1 MISTLLHY
9 VLSMCLLNTCS
20 MLLVNC
26 FIYVRIKQQPTLT
39 NIYSFWFHHMSYF
52 RYANN
57 IFHSIPVIAPAKD
70 NDDDDIQL
78 YKQLH
83 LLLWCVV
90 ILRFKC
96 RWLHISGNYRIEHE
110 LKTIVKLHF
119 NGVGLGNAGIA
130 CWKTFK
136 LYVT

>member
-1 MISTLLHY
+1 MLNNENNLIDVQSNDVSVSRQSSIDTFSVTFTYLVMISTLLHNF
-9 VLSMCLLNTCS
+9 LSMCLLNTCS

-26 FIYVRIKQQPTLT
+26 FIYVRNKQQPTLT
-39 NIYSFWFHHMSYF
+39 NIYSFLFHHMSYF

-70 NDDDDIQL
+70 DDDIQL

-83 LLLWCVV
+83 FLMWCVV

-96 RWLHISGNYRIEHE
+96 R
-110 LKTIVKLHF
+110 
-119 NGVGLGNAGIA
+119 
-130 CWKTFK
+130 
-136 LYVT
+136 